1 MGRAVRRV
9 SLKISFRFLVRTDLS
24 FELSQAGNFRMR
36 AAKAHIKRVTG
47 WIIGWWWVN
56 ARRRRRRTPDLGI
69 LTALQE
75 REPERS
81 GREA

>member
-1 MGRAVRRV
+1 LVWAVLLGLV
-9 SLKISFRFLVRTDLS
+9 FL
-24 FELSQAGNFRMR
+24 G
-36 AAKAHIKRVTG
+36 G
-47 WIIGWWWVN
+47 IGWWWVN